1 MHKNEV
7 LIYWSREDKIFI
19 AEVPKLA
26 GCLAHGKTQ
35 TEALQNVNQAIQ
47 LWIETAKEFGDRIP
61 QPKRSR
67 IAA

>member
-1 MHKNEV
+1 MHKYEV

-19 AEVPKLA
+19 AEIPELA

-35 TEALQNVNQAIQ
+35 TEALQNVNEAIE
-47 LWIETAKEFGDRIP
+47 LWIATAKEFGDRIP
-61 QPKRSR
+61 QPRRSK